1 MLTLTIGTV
10 KWNEIMMKKMGDP
23 PKSSKFLVF
32 NGQSQALRDPM
43 NRGIA
48 SGARFR
54 LSFIRFIATFYLEM
68 QFQLEV
74 YIQNYHRW
82 VV

>member
-32 NGQSQALRDPM
+32 NGAITGFEGPHEPRTRKWRAFSTHFHP
-43 NRGIA
+43 IH
-48 SGARFR
+48 S
-54 LSFIRFIATFYLEM
+54 YL
-68 QFQLEV
+68 LLGNAVSVRSV
-74 YIQNYHRW
+74 YTKLP
-82 VV
+82 